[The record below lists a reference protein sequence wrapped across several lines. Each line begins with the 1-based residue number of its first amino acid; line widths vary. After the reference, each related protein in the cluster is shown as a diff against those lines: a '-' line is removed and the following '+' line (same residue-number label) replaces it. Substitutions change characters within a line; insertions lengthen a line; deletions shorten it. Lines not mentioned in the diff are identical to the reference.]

1 MEDQTLQQ
9 HFADLVFIFQ
19 KDFNKQFL
27 QVCDAFQIG
36 LSFVSLLHHRIN
48 IFPGQTGPFVCFP
61 PLDPIAAAGAVRQF
75 QIVLVQYFP
84 HGFQIQVQCGIG
96 DVQLGLQFPLADIA

>member
-19 KDFNKQFL
+19 KDFDKQFL
-27 QVCDAFQIG
+27 QFRDSFKIS

-48 IFPGQTGPFVCFP
+48 IFPGQTGPFVRFP
-61 PLDPIAAAGAVRQF
+61 PLDPIAAAGAVRQL
-75 QIVLVQYFP
+75 QIVLIQYFP
-84 HGFQIQVQCGIG
+84 HRFQIQVQCGIG
-96 DVQLGLQFPLADIA
+96 DVQLGLQSPLTDIA